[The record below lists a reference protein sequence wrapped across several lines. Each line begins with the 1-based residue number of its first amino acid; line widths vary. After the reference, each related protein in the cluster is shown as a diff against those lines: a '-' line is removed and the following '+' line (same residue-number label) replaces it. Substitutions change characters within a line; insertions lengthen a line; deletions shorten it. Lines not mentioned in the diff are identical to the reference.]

1 MAIAPL
7 RWYDWVLQQ
16 GVLIALLLG
25 GSRHQA
31 SRAAKVDRRTV
42 SRWWAW
48 LESRHELFSFHLRS
62 RFPEWGR
69 TTNWKDFWRNCLD
82 RLPLADIMAWLDL
95 EACVP

>member
-1 MAIAPL
+1 M
-7 RWYDWVLQQ
+7 LQQ
-16 GVLIALLLG
+16 SVLVALLLG

-31 SRAAKVDRRTV
+31 SREAKLDRRTV

-69 TTNWKDFWRNCLD
+69 TINWKDFWRNCLD

-95 EACVP
+95 EVCVP